1 MLNRCKEVQ
10 NILEKAI
17 KELEIY
23 ENFANTFG
31 YYCLNEEGEMLISLT
46 NKIKRCAMFAD
57 TMDDFYDNLQLLELD
72 KDNIEIKSF
81 IEDALYK
88 L

>member
-1 MLNRCKEVQ
+1 
-10 NILEKAI
+10 
-17 KELEIY
+17 
-23 ENFANTFG
+23 
-31 YYCLNEEGEMLISLT
+31 MLISLT

-72 KDNIEIKSF
+72 KDDIEIKSF